1 MLSNATRIITADQH
15 GGHLL
20 LNKPYWSNSGAS
32 LEQYNLR
39 RWNEG
44 DSIKVNYIGH
54 PMEGA
59 IAGYIEVQ
67 NDPRGR
73 EVQISRNRHYWNSR
87 FRAFLW
93 ETVYSTYWELGPTG
107 ETPIFNQGGFTY
119 PIGCKNHNLTC
130 EATANYTNNTGW
142 VDFII
147 TPIVGTLWLVGEDTI
162 DRYVSDPLVRM
173 CRIRWYGGTPLR
185 SESKWCGLH

>member
-1 MLSNATRIITADQH
+1 M
-15 GGHLL
+15 
-20 LNKPYWSNSGAS
+20 
-32 LEQYNLR
+32 R
-39 RWNEG
+39 RWNDG

-54 PMEGA
+54 PLEGA

-73 EVQISRNRHYWNSR
+73 ELQISRNRQYWNSR

-93 ETVYSTYWELGPTG
+93 ETAYSAYWEIGPTG

-119 PIGCKNHNLTC
+119 PIGCKPKGAAC
-130 EATANYTNNTGW
+130 EATAKYTNNTGW

-147 TPIVGTLWLVGEDTI
+147 TSIVCMCGRLAKHDRSLSVGSVGTTASPCVRNQNGARFIKPPGFLGEHSAWAFP
-162 DRYVSDPLVRM
+162 RVA
-173 CRIRWYGGTPLR
+173 
-185 SESKWCGLH
+185 